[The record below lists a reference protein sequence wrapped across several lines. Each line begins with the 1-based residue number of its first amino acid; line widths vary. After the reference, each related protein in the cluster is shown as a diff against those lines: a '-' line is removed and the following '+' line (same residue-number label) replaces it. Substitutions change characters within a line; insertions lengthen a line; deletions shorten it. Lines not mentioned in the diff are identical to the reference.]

1 MFYYSSLSYLHGG
14 LLAEEGVRWG
24 ERVAFYQGAST
35 SLMQA
40 GREAKEYKL
49 EQMPWSTPVLL
60 SMGSWRYLRRKM
72 SSSTM
77 RRFLR
82 LTVFQ
87 PSKEPAW

>member
-1 MFYYSSLSYLHGG
+1 M
-14 LLAEEGVRWG
+14 AEEGERWG

-49 EQMPWSTPVLL
+49 EQVYKGSWMPWSTPVLL

-72 SSSTM
+72 SS
-77 RRFLR
+77 
-82 LTVFQ
+82 
-87 PSKEPAW
+87 KEPAW